1 MRGRLTVAEVTEL
14 IPGRAPRLRIAVISM
29 HTSPTAP
36 LGQSANGGLNVYVRE
51 ICSAFSDRG
60 IATDVYT
67 RVQSPDDPDG
77 EKLAPLSR
85 VIYLPAGRDLDKY
98 SLYREI
104 PDFAAQVYEY
114 AADHDL
120 TYDLIYSHYW
130 LSGEVACLL
139 RPQLAPAWA
148 HIAHT
153 LGLVKNRRL
162 AVGARPEPELRIHV
176 ETELARQADL
186 TVTSTDDER
195 QDLIDLYGADPG
207 RVFVVAPGVDLTTFR
222 PIYRQEAQRKL
233 GVGGGPLLL
242 FVGRLERLKGV
253 DIAIRAL
260 AELRRRG
267 HEDLRLLVLGDDSR
281 EGDESEKDRLRQ
293 IVDAESVRDRVEFLG
308 SVAHHELPYFYAAAD
323 ACVMPSY
330 SESFGLVGLE
340 AQACG
345 CPVVGSGV
353 SGIRSV
359 VRDGVTGFLV
369 DGDNPVDYADR
380 IARLLDDAELARQ
393 MGRRGQLLAQR
404 FSWSRTADR
413 LIELFSS
420 VAGAQAFVS
429 PNAGPGQ
436 ARVQAGMR
444 HE

>member
-1 MRGRLTVAEVTEL
+1 VDELTRLGSGRDAH
-14 IPGRAPRLRIAVISM
+14 LRIAVVSM

-51 ICSAFSDRG
+51 VCAAFSDHG
-60 IATDVYT
+60 IATDVFT
-67 RVQSPDDPDG
+67 RIQSSDDPG
-77 EKLAPLSR
+77 VESLAPLSR
-85 VIYLPAGRDLDKY
+85 VVYLPAGRGLDKY
-98 SLYREI
+98 ELFNEVPAFAEQVRS
-104 PDFAAQVYEY
+104 FAAAEG
-114 AADHDL
+114 
-120 TYDLIYSHYW
+120 TEYDLLYSHYW

-139 RPQLAPAWA
+139 RPHIAPAWA

-153 LGLVKNRRL
+153 LGVVKNKRL
-162 AVGARPEPELRIHV
+162 AEGARPEPALRIAV
-176 ETELARQADL
+176 ETEISRAADL
-186 TVTSTDDER
+186 LVASTADER
-195 QDLIDLYGADPG
+195 QELIDSYGADAS
-207 RVFVVAPGVDLTTFR
+207 RVAVVAPGVDLSTFR
-222 PIYRQEAQRKL
+222 PIDRLEARRKI
-233 GVGGGPLLL
+233 GAGTAPLLL

-253 DIAIRAL
+253 DIAIRAV

-267 HEDLRLLVLGDDSR
+267 NAGVRLLVLGEDSR
-281 EGDESEKDRLRQ
+281 DGDESEMERLKS
-293 IVDAESVRDRVEFLG
+293 IAAAEGVRDAVDFVG
-308 SVAHHELPYFYAAAD
+308 SVAHHELPYFYSAAD

-369 DGDNPVDYADR
+369 EGSDPRDYADR
-380 IARLLDDAELARQ
+380 IGRLLDDPELARELG
-393 MGRRGQLLAQR
+393 MRGQLLAQR

-413 LIELFSS
+413 LAELFIPLVRS
-420 VAGAQAFVS
+420 QD
-429 PNAGPGQ
+429 
-436 ARVQAGMR
+436 RVQAGMR

>member
-1 MRGRLTVAEVTEL
+1 
-14 IPGRAPRLRIAVISM
+14 M

-51 ICSAFSDRG
+51 VCAAFSDRG
-60 IATDVYT
+60 IATDVFT
-67 RVQSPDDPDG
+67 RVQSHDDPA
-77 EKLAPLSR
+77 EEYLAPLSR
-85 VIYLPAGRDLDKY
+85 VIYLPAGDNMDKY
-98 SLYREI
+98 SLFQEV
-104 PDFAAQVYEY
+104 PEFASRVYEW
-114 AADHDL
+114 AAAKGIP
-120 TYDLIYSHYW
+120 YDLIYSHYW

-139 RPQLAPAWA
+139 RPQLAPSWA

-153 LGLVKNRRL
+153 LGVVKNKHL
-162 AVGARPEPELRIHV
+162 ANGARPEPAVRIAV
-176 ETELARQADL
+176 EGELARQADL
-186 TVTSTDDER
+186 LVASTGDESR
-195 QDLIDLYGADPG
+195 ELIGEYGADPS
-207 RVFVVAPGVDLTTFR
+207 RVFVVPPGVDLTTFR
-222 PIYRQEAQRKL
+222 PIDRGEARRKI
-233 GVGGGPLLL
+233 GVGDGPILL
-242 FVGRLERLKGV
+242 FVGRLERLKGA

-260 AELRRRG
+260 AQLRERG
-267 HEDLRLLVLGDDSR
+267 HKDLRLLVLGEDSR
-281 EGDESEKDRLRQ
+281 EGSESEKERLKRVADDVLVRGS
-293 IVDAESVRDRVEFLG
+293 VDFMG

-359 VRDGVTGFLV
+359 VRDDVTGFIV
-369 DGDNPVDYADR
+369 DGDNPTDYAER
-380 IARLLDDAELARQ
+380 IGRLLDDPELARQ

-404 FSWSRTADR
+404 FSWNRTADR

-420 VAGAQAFVS
+420 VM
-429 PNAGPGQ
+429 
-436 ARVQAGMR
+436 ARSQDLVHAGMR